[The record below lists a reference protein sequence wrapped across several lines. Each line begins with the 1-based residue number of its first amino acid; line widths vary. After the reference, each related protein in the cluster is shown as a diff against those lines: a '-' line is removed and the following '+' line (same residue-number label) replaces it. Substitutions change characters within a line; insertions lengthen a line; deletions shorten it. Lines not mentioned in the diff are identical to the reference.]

1 MGMIKKYNLK
11 KRKSLFFLL
20 FLVVLSGCSPIV
32 NNVTDNLANNLTA
45 AVLNQTDPKIVREG
59 APAYLLLLDS
69 FIEGSPANP
78 NVLSA
83 AADLYA
89 SYTGIFVEDDNRSKI
104 LSERALN
111 YSKQA
116 LCLIYKSSCQWDS
129 YSYDDY
135 VSDLKNIKPKYSDF
149 ILTYSISSLV
159 YIRAHSE
166 DWNAIARL
174 PHIEASLVHY
184 LKISAN
190 KANLDSV
197 YTYLGVLSTLRPP
210 ALGGDFEKGKMY
222 FEKAIDFSGGENLNA
237 KVEYAIGYARPLY
250 DRELHD
256 QLLNE
261 VIASNPLKENYTLIN
276 VLAIKQAQNLIET
289 ADDYF

>member
-1 MGMIKKYNLK
+1 MGMIKKYNLI
-11 KRKSLFFLL
+11 KRESLFFLL
-20 FLVVLSGCSPIV
+20 FLVVISGCSPIV
-32 NNVTDNLANNLTA
+32 NNVTDNLASNLTA
-45 AVLNQTDPKIVREG
+45 AVLNQTDPKIVSDG

-149 ILTYSISSLV
+149 ILTYSVSSLV

-174 PHIEASLVHY
+174 PHIEASLEHY
-184 LKISAN
+184 LKISENEAN
-190 KANLDSV
+190 FDSV
-197 YTYLGVLSTLRPP
+197 YTYLGILSTLRPP

-222 FEKAIDFSGGENLNA
+222 FEKAIDFSGGENLSA

-250 DRELHD
+250 DRGLHD

-276 VLAIKQAQNLIET
+276 VLAINQAQNLIET

>member
-1 MGMIKKYNLK
+1 MVIT
-11 KRKSLFFLL
+11 
-20 FLVVLSGCSPIV
+20 GCSPIV
-32 NNVTDNLANNLTA
+32 NNVTDNLASNLTA
-45 AVLNQTDPKIVREG
+45 AILNQTDPEIVRDG

-78 NVLSA
+78 SILSS

-89 SYTGIFVEDDNRSKI
+89 SYTGIFVENDSRSKL
-104 LSERALN
+104 LSKRALN

-174 PHIEASLVHY
+174 PHIEASLEHY
-184 LKISAN
+184 LNISPN
-190 KANLDSV
+190 KENLDSV
-197 YTYLGVLSTLRPP
+197 YMYLGILSTLRPP
-210 ALGGDFEKGKMY
+210 ALGGDFKKGKMY
-222 FEKAIDFSGGENLNA
+222 FEKAIDFSSGDNLSA
-237 KVEYAIGYARPLY
+237 KVEYAVGYARPLY

-261 VIASNPLKENYTLIN
+261 VISSNPLKENYTLIN
-276 VLAIKQAQNLIET
+276 VLAIKQAKNLIEN

>member
-1 MGMIKKYNLK
+1 MGMIKKYNLI
-11 KRKSLFFLL
+11 KRKSTLSLL
-20 FLVVLSGCSPIV
+20 FLVVITGCSPIV
-32 NNVTDNLANNLTA
+32 SNITDNLASNLTA
-45 AVLNQTDPKIVREG
+45 AVLNQADPEIVRDG

-69 FIEGSPANP
+69 FIEGNPANP
-78 NVLSA
+78 NVLSS

-89 SYTGIFVEDDNRSKI
+89 SYAGIFVEDDSRSKI
-104 LSERALN
+104 LSKRALD
-111 YSKQA
+111 YSKHA

-135 VSDLKNIKPKYSDF
+135 VSDLKNIKPKYADF

-174 PHIEASLVHY
+174 PHIEASLEHY
-184 LKISAN
+184 LKISPN

-197 YTYLGVLSTLRPP
+197 YTYLGILSTLRPP

-222 FEKAIDFSGGENLNA
+222 FEKAIDFSDGDNLSA

-261 VIASNPLKENYTLIN
+261 VISSDPLKENYTLIN